1 MAAHD
6 LTAWQHTHDF
16 GVSDSMGAERR
27 TRWVVALTF
36 VTMVVELTVGWLTGS
51 MALLADGWHMASHVG
66 AIGLAAFAYRFA
78 RTHAQDARFS
88 FGTGKVSA
96 LAGYSSALLL
106 GLVALWMAW
115 ESLQRLHQ
123 PVQIQYGEA
132 MAIAALG
139 LAVNLASA
147 WLLRGEPHAHHHHGH
162 GHAHDGDDDDDHD
175 DDHHDHDH
183 PHQHHHSQHAHAVHA
198 ADPHGHDEVHADH
211 NLRAAY
217 MHVIADAFTSVL
229 AIAALAGG
237 MLWGLA
243 FLDPLMGIVGAIVI
257 GRWAWGLLRD
267 SSSVLLDAQPSPRV
281 TADVRRAIGTLPDHD
296 VADLHLWRVG
306 PDSLACIVSLV
317 SHSPRPVQEYRALL
331 ARVPGLDHVTVEVH
345 RCSDPRCRREG
356 S

>member
-6 LTAWQHTHDF
+6 LAAWQHNHDF
-16 GVSDSMGAERR
+16 GVSASTGAERR

-36 VTMVVELTVGWLTGS
+36 VTMVIELTAGWLTGS

-78 RTHAQDARFS
+78 RTHARDTRFS

-96 LAGYSSALLL
+96 LAGYTSALLL

-123 PVQIQYGEA
+123 PVEIRYAEA
-132 MAIAALG
+132 MAIAAVG
-139 LAVNLASA
+139 LMVNLASA
-147 WLLRGEPHAHHHHGH
+147 WLLRDEPHHRHGQAH
-162 GHAHDGDDDDDHD
+162 ADDDDD
-175 DDHHDHDH
+175 
-183 PHQHHHSQHAHAVHA
+183 
-198 ADPHGHDEVHADH
+198 VHADH

-217 MHVIADAFTSVL
+217 LHVIADAFTSVL
-229 AIAALAGG
+229 AIVALGGG
-237 MLWGLA
+237 MLWGLG
-243 FLDPLMGIVGAIVI
+243 FLDPLIGIVGAIVV

-267 SSSVLLDAQPSPRV
+267 SSAVLLDAQPSPRV
-281 TADVRRAIGTLPDHD
+281 TADVQRAIGTLPDHE

-317 SHSPRPVQEYRALL
+317 SHSPRPVQDYRALL
-331 ARVPGLDHVTVEVH
+331 ASVPGLDHVTVEVH

-356 S
+356 A